1 VLSRLSTQA
10 VAELVLVLVLVLVP
24 VPVPVRQLSWEPVFV
39 VQGLAQLGLRL
50 VRVGSAAAWAQ
61 RLLA

>member
-10 VAELVLVLVLVLVP
+10 VAEPVP